1 VCPNN
6 HKLLKIVF
14 MRQDSGIKKQTGNK
28 NDKNR
33 KGDTDRTSN
42 QGRKA
47 SSGGIKETDNRG
59 HRKGV

>member
-1 VCPNN
+1 
-6 HKLLKIVF
+6 
-14 MRQDSGIKKQTGNK
+14 MRQDTGTKKQAANK

-33 KGDTDRTSN
+33 KGDTERTSN

-47 SSGGIKETDNRG
+47 SSVGIKETDNRG

>member
-1 VCPNN
+1 
-6 HKLLKIVF
+6 
-14 MRQDSGIKKQTGNK
+14 MRQDTSTKKQAANK
-28 NDKNR
+28 NHKTR